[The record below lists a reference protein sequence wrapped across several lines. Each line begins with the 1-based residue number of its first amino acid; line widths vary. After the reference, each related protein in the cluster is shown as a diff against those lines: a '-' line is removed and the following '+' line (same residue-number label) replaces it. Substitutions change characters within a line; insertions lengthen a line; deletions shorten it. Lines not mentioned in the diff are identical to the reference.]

1 MMTLFALQGAV
12 ELGLS
17 YSLLAI
23 GLYISYRIVNVA
35 DLTVDGSFTLGAAVC
50 AVLTA
55 AGHPLMGMLA
65 ALLGGALAGAVT
77 AFLQTKMG
85 IPSILAGIL
94 VMIGL
99 YSVNLRVMGKPN
111 VPLIGCETVFSLLA
125 PVFGDFS
132 KLAFTL
138 LLVAVSALLMAAFFK
153 TSVGLTIRATGDNE
167 EMVRSSSINSDL
179 TKLWGLSSA
188 NALVGLS
195 GAVIAEMQMFAD
207 ANMGTGMVVIGL
219 ASIIIGETLLR
230 RGGVGRGLLAAIAGS
245 VLYRIIIA
253 QVLEL
258 GMPQSDL
265 KLLSAIIVAAAI
277 FLPGF
282 SGRLRQRLPGR
293 HSEKGGKTHA

>member
-50 AVLTA
+50 AVLAA
-55 AGHPLMGMLA
+55 AGHPILGMLA
-65 ALLGGALAGAVT
+65 ALLSGALAGAVT

-111 VPLIGCETVFSLLA
+111 VPLIGSDTVFSLLA
-125 PVFGDFS
+125 PVFGSFS
-132 KLAFTL
+132 KLVFAL
-138 LLVAVSALLMAAFFK
+138 LLVATAALLTGAFFK

-167 EMVRSSSINSDL
+167 EMVRSSSINSDF
-179 TKLWGLSSA
+179 TKLLGLSAA

-230 RGGVGRGLLAAIAGS
+230 RGGVARGLLAAISGS

-265 KLLSAIIVAAAI
+265 KLLSAMIVAAAI

-282 SGRLRQRLPGR
+282 SGRLRQRLSARRSG
-293 HSEKGGKTHA
+293 KGGKARA